1 MKQIDILV
9 DRYLQE
15 GYVSQD
21 EAPWLRYAL
30 EKRIITLITFVP
42 LLILG
47 FSIAN
52 PATVIGFF
60 IAFCSLRARTNGF
73 HAKSVGRC
81 LLYSVLGELLFFK
94 ILPSVW
100 NDITV
105 DFGSTAVAVGGTKT
119 LAGVSLSGTVKS
131 TTANS
136 SDSVT
141 GKMYTKGSVWTHV
154 RDTATATNNGS
165 KSLYWANSD
174 GDTGTFWAQCQAA
187 GSNHSGYCTVTQT
200 T

>member
-30 EKRIITLITFVP
+30 EKRIITLIAFVP

-60 IAFCSLRARTNGF
+60 SSFCFLRVYTNGY

-81 LLYSVLGELLFFK
+81 IFYSALGEILFLRFIPQGWNKLVLSVALIASFAVIWFLAPYNHPDMKLSQEEIIACARSSKCRLNILLLTLF
-94 ILPSVW
+94 ILYVYRQW
-100 NDITV
+100 ELALGVLLGI
-105 DFGSTAVAVGGTKT
+105 FMVASLLV
-119 LAGVSLSGTVKS
+119 LAYCVQK
-131 TTANS
+131 
-136 SDSVT
+136 DS
-141 GKMYTKGSVWTHV
+141 
-154 RDTATATNNGS
+154 
-165 KSLYWANSD
+165 
-174 GDTGTFWAQCQAA
+174 
-187 GSNHSGYCTVTQT
+187 
-200 T
+200 